1 MQNGKGGGTVTR
13 YCNIF
18 YCDHKRDFIC
28 CASCQSR
35 GRCRSRCLNHP
46 DRCRQ
51 EDTNRRGKA
60 PKVVSR

>member
-1 MQNGKGGGTVTR
+1 MTR

-18 YCDHKRDFIC
+18 YCDKRRDFIC
-28 CASCQSR
+28 CAFCQSR
-35 GRCRSRCLNHP
+35 GRCRNRCLNHP

-51 EDTNRRGKA
+51 EDVGRQGKA